1 MTTLLEGHL
10 RITLPRGARARKFDD
25 STHGLLHRHMKA
37 VDFVI
42 EMDDRMLYL
51 EVKDPEHPKAR
62 TEQSADFIARFLA
75 ADKDDE
81 LIRKFRDSLLY
92 EWACE
97 EVHKPIYYWVIAAG
111 RAGASVTAPGGGPRR
126 PSPQA
131 RVRRPSS
138 PATLPGRAVRPRVQR
153 GRGDP
158 GDGVFRTN
166 RAGRRRVPP
175 RHPPRRARW
184 RTWAQFRRS

>member
-1 MTTLLEGHL
+1 MTTLLEGNL

-62 TEQSADFIARFLA
+62 TEQREEFIARFLA

-92 EWACE
+92 EWACD
-97 EVHKPIYYWVIAAG
+97 EVHKPIYYWVIVAIEKLAA
-111 RAGASVTAPGGGPRR
+111 PEL
-126 PSPQA
+126 
-131 RVRRPSS
+131 SS
-138 PATLPGRAVRPRVQR
+138 RSDDLKRKLPVVEALP
-153 GRGDP
+153 
-158 GDGVFRTN
+158 
-166 RAGRRRVPP
+166 
-175 RHPPRRARW
+175 ARW
-184 RTWAQFRRS
+184 TRRIVEDCRVFNIRSWNEALPEGYRLERVSI